1 PLSHADRLSCPV
13 IFFQGADD
21 RVVPPNQTE
30 MMVEALRRRAIPVGY
45 LLFAGE
51 AHGFR
56 KADNIKRSLDAE
68 LYFYASLIFR
78 TRLSF

>member
-1 PLSHADRLSCPV
+1 LTYADRLRRPV
-13 IFFQGADD
+13 IFFQGSDD

-30 MMVEALRRRAIPVGY
+30 MMVETLRRQGVPVGY

-56 KADNIKRSLDAE
+56 RAENIKRALDAE
-68 LYFYASLIFR
+68 LYFYAELIFR